1 MMQSKSASQAMS
13 ASPDGFSASD
23 FAERVR
29 RWQPDDHGVTG
40 DHLLNPDVAEFMVR
54 AKMRDAAVLVPVVDR
69 GRDATLLLTRRADTL
84 RKHSGQIAFPGG
96 AIDAEDG
103 TAEQAALRE
112 AHEEIGLAA
121 ERAEIIGHMPHY
133 LTGSGFSITPVLAVV
148 NTPLDLR
155 LNPDEVADIFEVP
168 LSFLMNPANHRRES
182 RLFNGKER
190 FYYAM
195 PYQERFIWGITA
207 GIIRGLYERL
217 YG

>member
-1 MMQSKSASQAMS
+1 MMERMLSAH
-13 ASPDGFSASD
+13 DFSAGD
-23 FAERVR
+23 FVSRVR
-29 RWQPDDHGVTG
+29 RWQPDDDRVSG
-40 DHLLNPDVAEFMVR
+40 DHVLNPEFTQAMVS
-54 AKMRDAAVLVPVVDR
+54 AKMRDAAVLVPVVDH
-69 GRDATLLLTRRADTL
+69 GSEATLLLTRRADSL

-96 AIDAEDG
+96 AIDPQDG
-103 TAEQAALRE
+103 TAEKAALRE
-112 AHEEIGLAA
+112 ANEEIGLV
-121 ERAEIIGHMPHY
+121 EKQAEIIGHMPRY

-217 YG
+217 YV